1 MDRGGRIVGSVNP
14 RLKPAETIEPASARF
29 AKILRIAERLPRG
42 AEMALLLLLFAATG
56 TYGVMRGG
64 ESPSIGAA
72 LQSAGDL
79 VARAAGF
86 GLDHVEILGAS
97 QISRIEVLAAADI
110 TPSTSLLLLDADTT
124 RERLRRNPWIAEA
137 TVRKLYPNRV
147 VIAIE
152 ERVGFA
158 IWQRQGKL
166 SVIAR
171 DGTEIGADAR
181 AHLRNFPLVVGSGAE
196 KRAAEFLTLLA
207 RFPEIRE
214 ATAAAVLVAE
224 RRWNLRLRNGIDVK
238 LPEDNVDVALA
249 RLIALDRESKVLSR
263 DIDAVDLRLADR
275 IGVQLSEEAAKA
287 RAEALKQRM
296 PKRKRV
302 DA

>member
-1 MDRGGRIVGSVNP
+1 MDRGGRIAESLS
-14 RLKPAETIEPASARF
+14 RRSRPAAADAAATII
-29 AKILRIAERLPRG
+29 AKILATAERRLPRG
-42 AEMALLLLLFAATG
+42 MELVLVALLFAATG
-56 TYGVMRGG
+56 LYGVVRAGDTTLGG
-64 ESPSIGAA
+64 VVQA
-72 LQSAGDL
+72 AGDL

-110 TPSTSLLLLDADTT
+110 TPSTSLLLLDADAT